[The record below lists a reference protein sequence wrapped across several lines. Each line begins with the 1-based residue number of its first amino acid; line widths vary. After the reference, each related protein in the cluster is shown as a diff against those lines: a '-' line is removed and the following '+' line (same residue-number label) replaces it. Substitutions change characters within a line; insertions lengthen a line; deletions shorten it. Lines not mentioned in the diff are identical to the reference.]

1 MEEVNQAP
9 ARLLPRDVIRNV
21 FPSKKQEQFFSIF
34 FSVTSVSAFLAF
46 SFQKLV
52 GKCLYMPQL

>member
-34 FSVTSVSAFLAF
+34 FKGVVDVDVVVAET
-46 SFQKLV
+46 K
-52 GKCLYMPQL
+52 K